1 MMMVPMVVLTA
12 EDTEALELPSDGKV
26 VMDLEEAEN
35 ILSIAGEQC
44 FDEAFVAGSS
54 SSCVQ

>member
-1 MMMVPMVVLTA
+1 MIDVMAVITA
-12 EDTEALELPSDGKV
+12 EDTEALELPSGGKV

-44 FDEAFVAGSS
+44 FDDAPVAGASS
-54 SSCVQ
+54 SIA